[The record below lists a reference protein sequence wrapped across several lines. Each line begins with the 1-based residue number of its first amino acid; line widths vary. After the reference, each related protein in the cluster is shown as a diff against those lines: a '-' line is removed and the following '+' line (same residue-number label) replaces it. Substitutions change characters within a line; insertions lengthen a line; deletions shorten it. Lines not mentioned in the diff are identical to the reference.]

1 VTVSVPRRL
10 RRGWLPATLAAAAA
24 TCLGT
29 GAHLLTEPARVAV
42 ADAGVVPGESGT
54 QRAAQEPARRSAP
67 PPSVAVRRA
76 HPASPPLDLPPVALI
91 APTLHVR
98 ARVVPVGTDG
108 AGGLDLPADPARL
121 GWWVGGAV
129 PGATTGSV
137 VLAGHIDTRRQGAG
151 AMASVVRLPVGAP
164 LQLEDGAGAPLRY
177 TVSAVRSYP
186 KTALPAAVFRGS
198 GAPRLVLVTCGGAF
212 DPRAHHY
219 DDNIVVYAVPA
230 SG

>member
-1 VTVSVPRRL
+1 MTVSPPRRL

-24 TCLGT
+24 ACLAG

-42 ADAGVVPGESGT
+42 ADAGVLPGESVA
-54 QRAAQEPARRSAP
+54 QQPAAGPARRSAP
-67 PPSVAVRRA
+67 PSIAVRRPRPTLPP
-76 HPASPPLDLPPVALI
+76 PALPPVGLI

-108 AGGLDLPADPARL
+108 AGGLDLPADPDRL

-129 PGATTGSV
+129 PGAATGSV

-151 AMASVVRLPVGAP
+151 VMASVVRLPIGAP
-164 LQLEDGAGAPLRY
+164 LQVDDGAGPPLRY

-186 KTALPAAVFRGS
+186 KTALPATVFRGS
-198 GAPRLVLVTCGGAF
+198 GAPRLVLVTCGGTF
-212 DPRAHHY
+212 DARAHHY